1 MGKKP
6 RHMMRT
12 IAFLSALFVS
22 TVVISA
28 AARAAPSPASI
39 GPIQI
44 DEVLVQAHVAAGG
57 PQLDVYAAMTQSGS
71 FVQSGGPPNPFEGVV
86 DLRTGYSRDQLV
98 VGPATFL
105 QGYDGTQWGQQNG
118 VLSIVSLPSLVAD
131 AVTQAYLSSYAFF
144 RSDQRSTLKS
154 GREENVDGR
163 PAYVLHVEPRGGSP
177 ADLYFDESS
186 YRLVKVVAQTA
197 QGIDTT
203 TNSDFQIVQG
213 VPVAMRSVDVNASGT
228 TSITTVKTIQFS
240 TSLEQSAIARP
251 SYVSHGTLAAPASIP
266 FVSDLV
272 GGLGH
277 IVVPVSLNDKP
288 ATLVFDSGG
297 ANFLVPDAA
306 KSLGLQASGGIA
318 TGGAGTQQQM
328 TAYAHVASVDFG
340 GARLSDQNFV
350 VTPLGYPLL
359 YPRKGLAIEG
369 LIGFEFLANFR
380 VSVRYADRQMDL
392 APFDEAAPSGG
403 ITLPFKSDGAH
414 AYVLA
419 TVDNVSG
426 YYLLDTGNAGSIVLT
441 APFVREYHLFPKGGP
456 IYRSPGGVGGGYS
469 ETHAAAKTFTFAG
482 QTYRDVPISIP
493 QVTSGFFATR
503 GVAGNLG
510 SGFLSR
516 FTVVFD
522 YKAQTVTFIP
532 NRNIAMPFRVDHV
545 GWSLGQDHVGDFDVR
560 HVVPG
565 SPAANAGIAIGDR
578 ITAFAGNQVAAG
590 FGLGDLSPY
599 STGRAP
605 FTVTV
610 DRAGVGRTVRLM
622 PRNLLPPPQ

>member
-1 MGKKP
+1 
-6 RHMMRT
+6 MMRT
-12 IAFLSALFVS
+12 IAFLSALFLS
-22 TVVISA
+22 TIVTSGA
-28 AARAAPSPASI
+28 ASAAPSAASI
-39 GPIQI
+39 GAAQV
-44 DEVLVQAHVAAGG
+44 DEVLVKAHVAAGG
-57 PQLDVYAAMTQSGS
+57 PQLDGYAAITQSGT
-71 FVQSGGPPNPFEGVV
+71 FVQNGGPPNPFEGVV
-86 DLRTGYSRDQLV
+86 DLRNGYSRIALI

-118 VLSIVSLPSLVAD
+118 VLAIVSLPSSVAD
-131 AVTQAYLSSYAFF
+131 AVTQAYLSSFAFF
-144 RSDQRSTLKS
+144 RPDQRSTLKS
-154 GREENVDGR
+154 GREESVDGQ
-163 PAYVLHVEPRGGSP
+163 PVYVLRAEPRGGSP
-177 ADLYFDESS
+177 ADLYFDASS

-197 QGIDTT
+197 QGLDTT

-228 TSITTVKTIQFS
+228 TSVTTLKTIQFS
-240 TSLEQSAIARP
+240 TSLEPSAIARP
-251 SYVSHGTLAAPASIP
+251 SYVSHGTLAAPVSIP

-277 IVVPVSLNDKP
+277 IVVPVSLNDKR

-297 ANFLVPDAA
+297 ANFLVPEAA
-306 KSLGLQASGGIA
+306 KSLDLQASGGIA
-318 TGGAGTQQQM
+318 TGGVGTQQQM
-328 TAYAHVASVDFG
+328 TAFAHVASVDFG

-359 YPRKGLAIEG
+359 HPRKDVAIEG
-369 LIGFEFLANFR
+369 LIGFEYLANFR

-392 APFDEAAPSGG
+392 APFAGPAPSGG
-403 ITLPFKSDGAH
+403 VTLPFKTDGSH

-419 TVDNVSG
+419 TLDNVSG

-441 APFVREYHLFPKGGP
+441 APFVKEHHLFPKGGL
-456 IYRSPGGVGGGYS
+456 IYRSPGGVGGGFS
-469 ETHAAAKTFTFAG
+469 EMHAAAKTFAFAG
-482 QTYRDVPISIP
+482 QTYHDVPVSVP

-532 NRNIAMPFRVDHV
+532 NRNVAIPFRADRI
-545 GWSLGQDHVGDFDVR
+545 GWSLGQDDLSGFEVNQ
-560 HVVPG
+560 VVPG

-599 STGRAP
+599 STGSAP
-605 FTVTV
+605 FVVTV
-610 DRAGVGRTVRLM
+610 NRAGIGRTVTLT
-622 PRNLLPPPQ
+622 PHNLLPLPQ

>member
-1 MGKKP
+1 
-6 RHMMRT
+6 MMRT
-12 IAFLSALFVS
+12 LGFYALFLSA
-22 TVVISA
+22 VVTSA
-28 AARAAPSPASI
+28 AASAAPAPTSI
-39 GPIQI
+39 GGAQI
-44 DEVLVQAHVAAGG
+44 DKVLVQAHTAAGG
-57 PQLDVYAAMTQSGS
+57 TQLDGYVAMTQSGTL
-71 FVQSGGPPNPFEGVV
+71 VQNGGPSSPFDGVV
-86 DLRTGYSRDQLV
+86 DLRNGYSRNRLV

-118 VLSIVSLPSLVAD
+118 ILSIVSLPSLVAD

-144 RSDQRSTLKS
+144 RSDQRSTIKS

-163 PAYVLHVEPRGGSP
+163 PAYALHAEPQGGSP
-177 ADLYFDESS
+177 ADLYFDASS
-186 YRLVKVVAQTA
+186 HRLVKVVSQTA

-203 TNSDFQIVQG
+203 TSSDFQTVQG
-213 VPVAMRSVDVNASGT
+213 VPVAMRSLDVNASGT
-228 TSITTVKTIQFS
+228 TSVATLKTVQFS
-240 TSLEQSAIARP
+240 TSLEPSAIARP
-251 SYVSHGTLAAPASIP
+251 PYVSHGTLAAPVSVP

-288 ATLVFDSGG
+288 ATLIFDSGG

-318 TGGAGTQQQM
+318 TGGAGAQQQM

-359 YPRKGLAIEG
+359 HPRKDLAIGG
-369 LIGFEFLANFR
+369 LIGFEYLANFR
-380 VSVRYADRQMDL
+380 VGVRYADRQMDL
-392 APFDEAAPSGG
+392 APFDEPAPSGG
-403 ITLPFKSDGAH
+403 VTLPFKSDGSH

-426 YYLLDTGNAGSIVLT
+426 YYLLDTGNGGGIVLT
-441 APFVREYHLFPKGGP
+441 APFVKEHHLFPKGGL

-469 ETHAAAKTFTFAG
+469 ETHAAAETFAFAG
-482 QTYRDVPISIP
+482 QTYHNVPVSTP

-510 SGFLSR
+510 SAFLSR

-522 YKAQTVTFIP
+522 YKAQAVTFIP
-532 NRNIAMPFRVDHV
+532 NRDVAMAFRVDHI
-545 GWSLGQDHVGDFDVR
+545 GWSLGQEDAGGFEVHEI
-560 HVVPG
+560 VPG
-565 SPAANAGIAIGDR
+565 SPAADAGIATGDR

-590 FGLGDLSPY
+590 FGLGDLTPY
-599 STGRAP
+599 STGNAP

-610 DRAGVGRTVRLM
+610 NRAGAGRTVTLT
-622 PRNLLPPPQ
+622 PRNLLPPAQ